1 MAKDFYK
8 YDDPEDER
16 LLLTPEMIKGN
27 DRSELRGEIIYCI
40 FVFLGLALMGGFTG
54 FCIWRFHFAVN
65 SPVSPYIITVP
76 LMILTAYV
84 LGFFICQIVKTV
96 KVAAYIPKI
105 RYRVT
110 MDTLTK
116 ICEGESDKIPFFS
129 LKNMGRQT
137 SIREKIV
144 TAYYF
149 EKNGRASTTNL
160 FLSQSDFPGDTFY
173 LVIRNRD
180 GAVMTAYNTK
190 KYRLETENGT
200 T

>member
-8 YDDPEDER
+8 YNDPEDER

-84 LGFFICQIVKTV
+84 LGFFICQIVQTV
-96 KVAAYIPKI
+96 IPCDHGHPHQNLRGRI
-105 RYRVT
+105 RQ
-110 MDTLTK
+110 DP
-116 ICEGESDKIPFFS
+116 PFF
-129 LKNMGRQT
+129 
-137 SIREKIV
+137 
-144 TAYYF
+144 
-149 EKNGRASTTNL
+149 
-160 FLSQSDFPGDTFY
+160 P
-173 LVIRNRD
+173 
-180 GAVMTAYNTK
+180 
-190 KYRLETENGT
+190 
-200 T
+200 